1 MGEKDARLIKAVIH
15 LADKTLIKGYL
26 EDEAGVWGGPIAPAD
41 SALPE
46 EFEFRLLDG
55 TSATIRLN
63 QAKAVFFVNQF
74 QGQPEYDELKFFKN
88 GPEFPG
94 LWVRLRFADNEV
106 TEGLVHNSLA
116 LLMAPG
122 FFLKPP
128 DPHSNNRMVYALK
141 KHLVN
146 FEVLGLKSE
155 F

>member
-63 QAKAVFFVNQF
+63 QAKAVFFV
-74 QGQPEYDELKFFKN
+74 
-88 GPEFPG
+88 PEFPG